1 MRPLRDGKHNSRVG
15 CLTRFPMPRHKYG
28 VDLPERFKEYKPYYR
43 YMKRCKGFREALM
56 HGGAVVHDYDLN
68 TTMHLRLRKDGKTI
82 YDDAAWYF
90 FEHTHDVL
98 T

>member
-15 CLTRFPMPRHKYG
+15 CLTRFQMPRHKYG
-28 VDLPERFKEYKPYYR
+28 VDLPEYIKEYKKYYR
-43 YMKRCKGFREALM
+43 YMKRCKSFREALM
-56 HGGAVVHDYDLN
+56 HGGAVLVDEDMHA
-68 TTMHLRLRKDGKTI
+68 TMHLRLRNDGKTI

-90 FEHTHDVL
+90 APTHEVL